1 MCHPLPHHHHH
12 HHRHRHRRHHRRP
25 FWDRVGVAGAS
36 ALSVMATKGEGG
48 RPQSIYVFLSTFG
61 QEEDIDGATQAGS
74 TCIPIVTHPHR
85 HIVAPGCTS
94 VSAGLRWLLLQL
106 RFKYVSS
113 CGSGT
118 PPQRGITYRSLGSV
132 FGFRL
137 PRCAVRGLEI
147 FVNEGNLR
155 KILSRISIRLTFSYV
170 AHAVLCGM
178 RRESGF
184 LCVLISIFAS
194 RISETKRRKLNAK
207 TAYGI
212 SSFSVFCLS
221 TLLYG

>member
-1 MCHPLPHHHHH
+1 VPPSAPSSSSSSSSPSSSSSSLLGQSGRGRGQCTQRNGDKRRRRKTAKYL
-12 HHRHRHRRHHRRP
+12 RISFDFRAGRRHRR
-25 FWDRVGVAGAS
+25 S
-36 ALSVMATKGEGG
+36 
-48 RPQSIYVFLSTFG
+48 
-61 QEEDIDGATQAGS
+61 GATQAGS